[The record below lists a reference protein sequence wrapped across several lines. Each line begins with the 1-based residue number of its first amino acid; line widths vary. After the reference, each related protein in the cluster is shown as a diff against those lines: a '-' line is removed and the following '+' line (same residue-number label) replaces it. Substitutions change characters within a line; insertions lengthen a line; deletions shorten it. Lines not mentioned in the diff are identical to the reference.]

1 MNVASGNNPMPAKA
15 PEVRGLNLDPRTR
28 RLLAIPKI
36 SIDFKIGPV
45 IMSKW
50 ADALRLLGNA
60 RPETGRPHDF
70 IQQI

>member
-1 MNVASGNNPMPAKA
+1 MNVASDNNPMPAKA
-15 PEVRGLNLDPRTR
+15 PEVGGLNLDPQTR
-28 RLLAIPKI
+28 RLLSILKV

-60 RPETGRPHDF
+60 RPENG
-70 IQQI
+70 QAA